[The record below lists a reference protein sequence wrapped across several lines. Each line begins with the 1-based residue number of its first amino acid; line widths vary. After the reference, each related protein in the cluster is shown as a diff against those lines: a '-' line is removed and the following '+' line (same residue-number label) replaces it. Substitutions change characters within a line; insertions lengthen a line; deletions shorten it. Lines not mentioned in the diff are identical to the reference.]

1 MLAPITR
8 EELDRYADWAYGLA
22 LDLTRS
28 GYPTYADG
36 IKSREDFIGRARK
49 GMAREN
55 EEVLLFSADDQVC
68 GWIHWFWLAEDQYA
82 QAISFLTASHT
93 EAALMEFVAH
103 AAEKRPGYALHMG
116 FPEDNAR
123 AIEGLRRGGFRLLEQ
138 SVHHELFFDRHP
150 LPEVPREV
158 SLLSGSDDEAA
169 FRALHTAT
177 DLYWTAERIL
187 RERANWR
194 VYLYRDGPRPTAA
207 LYARVSAG
215 GWPEI
220 FGIVGAADP
229 TAYRALLIACLHDGK
244 AAGASHMT
252 YFEEDERM
260 LPILAELGFE
270 VISRYVCYQKTI

>member
-1 MLAPITR
+1 MLTLLKP
-8 EELDRYADWAYGLA
+8 EEFDRYADWAYALA

-36 IKSREDFIGRARK
+36 IKTREDFISRARR

-55 EEVLLFSADDQVC
+55 EEILLLRVDGQVC
-68 GWIHWFWLAEDQYA
+68 GWIHWYWLAEDGYA

-93 EAALMEFVAH
+93 EAAIGEFAAH
-103 AAEKRPGYALHMG
+103 AAAKRPGYALHMG
-116 FPEDNAR
+116 FPTDNAP
-123 AIEGLRRGGFRLLEQ
+123 AIEGLQRSGFRLLEQ
-138 SVHHELFFDRHP
+138 SVHHELFFDRCP
-150 LPEVPREV
+150 LREVPREV
-158 SLLSGSDDEAA
+158 SLLSGSDDEAS

-187 RERANWR
+187 RDRANWR
-194 VYLYRDGPRPTAA
+194 VYLYRDGHRPTAA
-207 LYARVSAG
+207 LYAQVSAD

-252 YFEEDERM
+252 YFEEDKRM
-260 LPILAELGFE
+260 LPILLELGFE